1 MTMGRAGTVEVDV
14 KGNFD
19 SFKNELNKTGSNAG
33 ATAGTNA
40 GKSFAGG
47 FGKQVATLG
56 GAYLGASF
64 AKGVIDQASDLAE
77 ATNVTGLAFGSARGQ
92 VDAFAKGA
100 NDALGMTESSFRQLS
115 AQVGNIFVGAGIA
128 SADASKLTLD
138 LVTRAA
144 DIGSAWNATT
154 EEVTQGIN
162 SALIGSFEP
171 LRRFGVIIDQAAV
184 KQQALTMGLV
194 AEGEELDSATE
205 KLAIQAL
212 VMEQTANVAGDFA
225 NTSDGVANSSKI
237 LKAQWGDMQA
247 QLGAGLL
254 PVLKTVLGVLRALGP
269 DGLKLVVVI
278 GAGLVAFVKL
288 TQGVQAL
295 SGAMNLLSASPVV
308 LGLLAIVAAGVLVY
322 KNWDTIKAAAVVT
335 WETITGIVDVAADG
349 ILGAVSSV
357 ADFIVGIPSRITGA
371 FATLAGII
379 TAPFAAAFATIKTLW
394 NATLGGFGFT
404 TPSWLPLL
412 GGKSFTIPSMA
423 TGGVAASP
431 MVAMIG
437 DAGAGNPE
445 VVSPVDLMRS
455 TMLDALADSASSA
468 AGVNLHMHVSAE
480 VRDPAFFERQATEMV
495 RVVNRELDR
504 QRRAAGRERTGL
516 TR

>member
-1 MTMGRAGTVEVDV
+1 
-14 KGNFD
+14 
-19 SFKNELNKTGSNAG
+19 
-33 ATAGTNA
+33 
-40 GKSFAGG
+40 
-47 FGKQVATLG
+47 
-56 GAYLGASF
+56 
-64 AKGVIDQASDLAE
+64 
-77 ATNVTGLAFGSARGQ
+77 
-92 VDAFAKGA
+92 
-100 NDALGMTESSFRQLS
+100 
-115 AQVGNIFVGAGIA
+115 
-128 SADASKLTLD
+128 
-138 LVTRAA
+138 
-144 DIGSAWNATT
+144 
-154 EEVTQGIN
+154 
-162 SALIGSFEP
+162 
-171 LRRFGVIIDQAAV
+171 
-184 KQQALTMGLV
+184 
-194 AEGEELDSATE
+194 
-205 KLAIQAL
+205 
-212 VMEQTANVAGDFA
+212 
-225 NTSDGVANSSKI
+225 
-237 LKAQWGDMQA
+237 
-247 QLGAGLL
+247 
-254 PVLKTVLGVLRALGP
+254 
-269 DGLKLVVVI
+269 
-278 GAGLVAFVKL
+278 
-288 TQGVQAL
+288 
-295 SGAMNLLSASPVV
+295 MNLLSASPVV